1 MIKLPNQKIVSDP
14 ILGLIDIG
22 SFLPMIDTKQFQS
35 LAYKYQLGLS
45 FLIFPSAT
53 HTRKQHCLGS
63 YQRAKDLT
71 RRWVESGM
79 ATKDQARTVSAYA
92 LYHDIGH
99 GPFSHTVEPL
109 FDLLPGTKEKKLP
122 ADDIVGIEIIKELK
136 KEIESCGVDF
146 ELLLSLFK
154 HENPLYLAVK
164 DKNLGAEKFDY
175 LTRDAFYTIREQPGV
190 EYLSRYIY
198 FIDNQI
204 MVDEKVIDQAKA
216 IQDFYIKMYKHV
228 YLRKKSAILQR
239 LIQKMSYELV
249 KEGTTVQEIW
259 KLTDFGLLGRFENS
273 SSPIIKNYY
282 SRFMAGEFPK
292 TTIEFKQEQFVQL
305 ENNRRD
311 KSSQVFGLPEKV
323 LNKILSKEEI
333 STSSVKLLADFEK
346 GVAGLAGIPE
356 GGILVVPPTSH
367 HHRFVPEDVKVYG
380 KDGNI
385 AMLSEFYPQHFKA
398 MQEYGKSH
406 HLLRICAFPEYRDK
420 LMAEAEKIKDYL
432 LEFAK

>member
-1 MIKLPNQKIVSDP
+1 MIKLPKQKIVSDP

-22 SFLPMIDTKQFQS
+22 GFLPMIDTRQFQS
-35 LAYKYQLGLS
+35 LAYKYQLGPS

-63 YQRAKDLT
+63 YQRTKNLT
-71 RRWVESGM
+71 DHWVESGM
-79 ATKDQARTVSAYA
+79 VTNDQARTVSAYA

-109 FDLLPGTKEKKLP
+109 FDLLPGAKDKKLP
-122 ADDIVGIEIIKELK
+122 ADDIVGMDIVKELK
-136 KEIESCGVDF
+136 KEIESCRVNF
-146 ELLLSLFK
+146 NLLLSLFK
-154 HENPLYLAVK
+154 HEDPLYLAVK
-164 DKNLGAEKFDY
+164 DKNLGMEKFDY
-175 LTRDAFYTIREQPGV
+175 LTRDAFYTIQELPGV

-204 MVDEKVIDQAKA
+204 VVDEKVIDQAKA

-249 KEGTTVQEIW
+249 KEGMTIQEIW
-259 KLTDFGLLGRFENS
+259 KLTDFGLMGRFEIS
-273 SSPIIKNYY
+273 ASPAIKNYY
-282 SRFMAGEFPK
+282 SRFMSGDFPK
-292 TTIEFKQEQFVQL
+292 TTLEFKQEQFVQL
-305 ENNRRD
+305 DDKRRD
-311 KSSQVFGLPEKV
+311 KSLQIFGLPEKV

-333 STSSVKLLADFEK
+333 STFNVKLLADFEK
-346 GVAGLAGIPE
+346 GIAALAGIPE
-356 GGILVVPPTSH
+356 DGILVVPPTSH

-380 KDGNI
+380 KDGSI
-385 AMLSEFYPQHFKA
+385 VMLSEFYPNHFKA

-406 HLLRICAFPEYRDK
+406 HLLRICAYPEYRDK
-420 LMAEAEKIKDYL
+420 LMARADKIKDYL